1 MADQEWATDTPW
13 LEPDPCPIDQQWRQ
27 VELEVCAA
35 AIRFEPQFKLDII
48 DKATVATA
56 IANLD
61 AKIRSE

>member
-1 MADQEWATDTPW
+1 MANQEWPTDTPE
-13 LEPDPCPIDQQWRQ
+13 LEPDPRPIDQQWGQ
-27 VELEVCAA
+27 VELEVCTA
-35 AIRFEPQFKLDII
+35 AIRFEPQFKPDII